1 MLVSRNS
8 VRSVALVA
16 AMVVSLPVLAAVA
29 APSATAAA
37 GDDVIAWVEV
47 EDGVIS
53 GGPGL
58 NSGDHGNFSG
68 TGSYTF
74 RETGM
79 SSTMSVTA
87 PAAGTYPVYVRYA
100 AGPLGADENVTRSM
114 GLLTNGGARQLMS
127 LPMTSFENWEE
138 WRFVEYDVTLNQGA
152 NTVAIQ
158 CDRGTDFCR
167 LNFDAIQVGGTA
179 PDPCLATTPEPGY
192 TNLFDGTFES
202 FDGWRKAGAGGFGR
216 QTDCT
221 MRSVRGRGATWLTA
235 QQSEPYT
242 LEVDWRR
249 NDANDDSGVYLAS
262 SSRAGADPVGGYRIP
277 IGADTGAIVS
287 TGGAKKVANAT
298 ALAGALRPVGQWN
311 TYRLELTRSRL
322 EVYLNGTLVNSLD
335 RTGAVPTAG
344 FIGLENPNFLDQVD
358 FKEIQIRPDV
368 EVGELAAPFSRA
380 TLADGTTGNPG
391 GESTLGNLVA
401 ETHRWATRA
410 PVSGGAQIAFVQP
423 GGLGADLLGS
433 PGGYP
438 AKVTYS
444 QAAAAQPSPATLV
457 NLRLTGA
464 QLKNALEQQWQ
475 RTAGGTVPAQPF
487 LRLGT
492 SAGFTYTYD
501 PTKTEGSR
509 ITGMWLDGAAIAPA
523 TSYSVT
529 VNSFLAAG
537 GDNFRAFADGTARQ
551 DSGKLGAAAIV
562 DYLEAAAGGSP
573 LAPGSS
579 QHAVGVAFPGGSR
592 TSYGA
597 GEPLSVD
604 LTSLAYSGATDQ
616 KDTAVQVTL
625 GGRSLGAFPV
635 DNTIGNEAF
644 DEYGKAAVRATVPAD
659 LAGGPAT
666 VTIVGNNT
674 GTTVELPIT
683 VAATSTTS
691 VSVATAALKVKQGS
705 TPVAVTVAA
714 AGGTPTG
721 EVEFSV
727 DGTKVSTVA
736 LVNGTA
742 TASIGPFDTVG
753 TKSVTARYLGSS
765 TSGPSTSPVATVVVG
780 KAASKATVK
789 VQPRKIQARKT
800 KATLAIA
807 VTAQGF
813 TPTGKVKVK
822 IGKKTYTGTLRS
834 GKVTIKLPRFTKAGA
849 VRASVTYLGDALTNP
864 VSTTARFT
872 VSKAKKK

>member
-1 MLVSRNS
+1 MLVSRNP
-8 VRSVALVA
+8 VRFLALVA

-29 APSATAAA
+29 APSATAAV
-37 GDDVIAWVEV
+37 GDEVIAWVEV
-47 EDGVIS
+47 EDGAIS
-53 GGPGL
+53 GGPAL

-79 SSTMSVTA
+79 TSTMSVTA
-87 PAAGTYPVYVRYA
+87 PTAGTYPIYVRYA

-114 GLLTNGGARQLMS
+114 GLLTNGGSRQLMS
-127 LPMTSFENWEE
+127 LPMTSFENWEA
-138 WRFVEYDVTLNQGA
+138 WRFVEYDVTLNEGA

-179 PDPCLATTPEPGY
+179 PDPCLATTPAPGY
-192 TNLFDGTFES
+192 TSLFDGTFES

-216 QTDCT
+216 QSDCT
-221 MRSVRGRGATWLTA
+221 IRSIRGRGATWFTE

-277 IGADTGAIVS
+277 IGADTGAIVP
-287 TGGAKKVANAT
+287 TGGPKKSPSAT
-298 ALAGALRPVGQWN
+298 ALSGALRPVGQWN

-322 EVYLNGTLVNSLD
+322 EVYLNGALVNSLD
-335 RTGAVPTAG
+335 RTGTASPTG

-358 FKEIQIRPDV
+358 FRQIQIRPDV
-368 EVGELAAPFSRA
+368 EVGELAAPFRRA
-380 TLADGTTGNPG
+380 TLADGTTDNPG

-410 PVSGGAQIAFVQP
+410 AGSGGAQIAFVQP
-423 GGLGADLLGS
+423 GGVAADLLGG

-438 AKVTYS
+438 AAVTYT
-444 QAAAAQPSPATLV
+444 QAAAVQPSAATLV

-464 QLKNALEQQWQ
+464 QLKTALEQQWQ
-475 RTAGGTVPAQPF
+475 RTAGGTVPAQSF

-501 PTKTEGSR
+501 PSKAEGSR

-551 DSGKLGAAAIV
+551 DTGKLGAAAIV
-562 DYLEAAAGGSP
+562 DYLEATAGDGP
-573 LAPGSS
+573 LAPGST
-579 QHAVGVAFPGGSR
+579 QHSVGVAFPGGSR
-592 TSYGA
+592 ASYGA
-597 GEPLSVD
+597 GEALSID
-604 LTSLAYSGATDQ
+604 LTSLAYSAATDP
-616 KDTAVQVTL
+616 KDTAVLVTL

-644 DEYGKAAVRATVPAD
+644 DEYGKAAVRSTVPAA

-666 VTIVGNNT
+666 IKIVGNNT
-674 GTTVELPIT
+674 ATTVEVPIT

-691 VSVATAALKVKQGS
+691 VAVAPAALKVRQGS
-705 TPVAVTVAA
+705 TSVSVTVAA
-714 AGGTPTG
+714 AGGTPSG
-721 EVEFSV
+721 EVELYV
-727 DGTKVSTVA
+727 DGARVSTVA

-742 TASIGPFDTVG
+742 TASVGPFDTVG
-753 TKSVTARYLGSS
+753 TKSVTARYLGSA

-780 KAASKATVK
+780 KAAAKATVK
-789 VQPRKIQARKT
+789 VQPRKIQAKKT
-800 KATLAIA
+800 KATVAIA
-807 VTAQGF
+807 VSAQGY
-813 TPTGKVKVK
+813 TPTGKVRVKV
-822 IGKKTYTGTLRS
+822 GKKTYTGTLRS
-834 GKVTIKLPRFTKAGA
+834 GRVTIKLARFTKAGP
-849 VRASVTYLGDALTNP
+849 VRATVTYLGDALTNP
-864 VSTTARFT
+864 VSTTAKIT

>member
-1 MLVSRNS
+1 MLVSRRS
-8 VRSVALVA
+8 VHSVALAA

-29 APSATAAA
+29 APSATAAV

-79 SSTMSVTA
+79 ASTMNVTA
-87 PAAGTYPVYVRYA
+87 PVAGTYPIYVRYA

-127 LPMTSFENWEE
+127 LPMTSFDNWEAWE
-138 WRFVEYDVTLNQGA
+138 FVEYDVTLNQGA

-179 PDPCLATTPEPGY
+179 PDPCLATSPAPGY
-192 TNLFDGTFES
+192 RSLFDGTFES

-216 QTDCT
+216 QNDCT
-221 MRSVRGRGATWLTA
+221 IRSLRGRGATWFTE
-235 QQSEPYT
+235 QQSAPYT
-242 LEVDWRR
+242 LELDWRR
-249 NDANDDSGVYLAS
+249 NDSNDDSSVYLAS

-277 IGADTGAIVS
+277 IGADTGAIVP
-287 TGGAKKVANAT
+287 TGGAKKSANAT
-298 ALAGALRPVGQWN
+298 ALAGALHPVGQWN
-311 TYRLELTRSRL
+311 TYRFELTGSRL
-322 EVYLNGTLVNSLD
+322 EVYLNGTLVNSMD
-335 RTGAVPTAG
+335 RAGTVSPSG
-344 FIGLENPNFLDQVD
+344 FIGLENPSFLDQVD
-358 FKEIQIRPDV
+358 FKQIQIRPDV
-368 EVGELAAPFSRA
+368 DLGALAGPFTRAEL
-380 TLADGTTGNPG
+380 TDGTTSNPG

-410 PVSGGAQIAFVQP
+410 PASGGAQIAFAQP
-423 GGLGADLLGS
+423 GGLAADLLGS

-438 AKVTYS
+438 ASVTYT
-444 QAAAAQPSPATLV
+444 QAAAVQPSSATLV

-464 QLKNALEQQWQ
+464 QLKTALEQQWQ
-475 RTAGGTVPAQPF
+475 RTSGGAVPAQSF

-501 PTKTEGSR
+501 PTKAEGSR
-509 ITGMWLDGAAIAPA
+509 ISGMWLDGAAIVSS

-537 GDNFRAFADGTARQ
+537 GDNFRVFADGTARQ
-551 DSGKLGAAAIV
+551 DTGKLGGAALA
-562 DYLEAAAGGSP
+562 DYLEASAGGSP
-573 LAPGSS
+573 LTPGTA
-579 QHAVGVAFPGGSR
+579 QHSVGVAFPGGSR

-597 GEPLSVD
+597 GEAFSVD
-604 LTSLAYSGATDQ
+604 LTSLAYSGATDP
-616 KDTAVQVTL
+616 KDTAVDVSL
-625 GGRSLGAFPV
+625 GGRSLGSFPV
-635 DNTIGNEAF
+635 DNTIGNDAY
-644 DEYGKAAVRATVPAD
+644 DEYGKAAVRATIPAD
-659 LAGGPAT
+659 QAGGPAT
-666 VTIVGNNT
+666 VKIVGNTT

-683 VAATSTTS
+683 VAATSTTA
-691 VSVATAALKVKQGS
+691 VTVAPGGVKVKSG
-705 TPVAVTVAA
+705 VAAVSVTVAA

-721 EVEFSV
+721 EVELSV
-727 DGTKVSTVA
+727 DGATVATVA

-742 TASIGPFDTVG
+742 AAGVGPFDTVG
-753 TKSVTARYLGSS
+753 TKSVTARYLGST

-780 KAASKATVK
+780 KAASKAAVK
-789 VQPRKIQARKT
+789 VQPRRIQVRKT
-800 KATLAIA
+800 KATVAIA
-807 VTAQGF
+807 VSAPGF

-822 IGKKTYTGTLRS
+822 IGKKTYTGTLKS
-834 GKVTIKLPRFTKAGA
+834 GKVTIRLARFAKPGK
-849 VRASVTYLGDALTNP
+849 VRATVAYLGDALTNP

-872 VSKAKKK
+872 VAKARRK